1 MGMFVLKCLLLEHE
15 VVGEMMQHV
24 IVHTWS
30 WCRHSHHVRGW
41 EHSLLLHS
49 ADLLLL
55 WWNTVRINTLELT
68 HSVCVE
74 RSDWR
79 QDIFFWDRDIGQDW
93 GIGTWDE
100 PRHFGFGRDET
111 RLRHCENVRDLRHCR
126 DTGVKTWD
134 EPKQLNG
141 SVKEP
146 NKFHNYKTQKIT
158 RKASDVAEYIE
169 LFGSRDVNTRVL
181 GYPGPVWPTRVP
193 TRVL

>member
-1 MGMFVLKCLLLEHE
+1 MLLIMGMFVLKCLLLEHE

-79 QDIFFWDRDIGQDW
+79 QDIFSETETLVKTEVSGHETSRDISDLV
-93 GIGTWDE
+93 
-100 PRHFGFGRDET
+100 ET
-111 RLRHCENVRDLRHCR
+111 RRD
-126 DTGVKTWD
+126 W
-134 EPKQLNG
+134 
-141 SVKEP
+141 
-146 NKFHNYKTQKIT
+146 
-158 RKASDVAEYIE
+158 
-169 LFGSRDVNTRVL
+169 
-181 GYPGPVWPTRVP
+181 
-193 TRVL
+193 